1 MRATQRLIFAALAIA
16 LSLALMSAP
25 GFATQPVFDVKA
37 VAEAKNQIAQMKQQI
52 KTLKEQL
59 DVVKDVR
66 AGIDNTLKSIGE
78 VSSISIPSINFSDIT
93 GQIVSDNSCLVPDF
107 ESLMPDVS
115 FDEMDMGS
123 LCSRSDAY
131 QNGLVAD
138 PKDIESIPWSEKEKA
153 QNSVKKARLSTVADA
168 SFKGLAQ
175 ADMAQENAV
184 KTLGAAQELKSEGA
198 KAQTV
203 NERLQVLI
211 EVNSALLQ
219 SQSQTNQLLAQ
230 LLKVS
235 AAQSIIQGVPLE
247 SELAKDDMKKKGGSS

>member
-1 MRATQRLIFAALAIA
+1 MRLTQRLIFAGTAIA
-16 LSLALMSAP
+16 MSMALMSAP
-25 GFATQPVFDVKA
+25 GFAARPVIDIKA
-37 VAEAKNQIAQMKQQI
+37 IAEAKKQIAQMKEQI

-66 AGIDNTLKSIGE
+66 AGVDNTLKSIGE
-78 VSSISIPSINFSDIT
+78 VSSISIPSINFGDIT
-93 GQIVSDNSCLVPDF
+93 GQIMSDNSCLIPDF

-115 FDEMDMGS
+115 FEEMDMGS

-131 QNGLVAD
+131 QNGLVAE
-138 PKDIESIPWSEKEKA
+138 PKEMKSLSWEDKEKV
-153 QNSVKKARLSTVADA
+153 QTGVKKARLSTVADA

-184 KTLGAAQELKSEGA
+184 KTLEAAQELKSEGA

-235 AAQSIIQGVPLE
+235 AAQSIVQGVPLE
-247 SELAKDDMKKKGGSS
+247 SELAKDDMKKKGGS

>member
-1 MRATQRLIFAALAIA
+1 MRANRFIAASMLA
-16 LSLALMSAP
+16 LSLALISVPA
-25 GFATQPVFDVKA
+25 FAARPVIDIKA
-37 VAEAKNQIAQMKQQI
+37 IAEAKKQIAQMKEQI

-66 AGIDNTLKSIGE
+66 SGVDDTLKSIGE
-78 VSSISIPSINFSDIT
+78 VSKISIPSINFSDIT
-93 GQIVSDNSCLVPDF
+93 GQIMSDNSCLVPDF
-107 ESLMPDVS
+107 EGLMPDVS

-131 QNGLVAD
+131 QNGLVAE
-138 PKDIESIPWSEKEKA
+138 PKDMTSMTWEEKGKVQA
-153 QNSVKKARLSTVADA
+153 GVKKARVNTVADA

-184 KTLGAAQELKSEGA
+184 KTLEAAQELKSEGA

-235 AAQSIIQGVPLE
+235 SAQSIVQGVPIE
-247 SELAKDDMKKKGGSS
+247 SELAKDDMKKKGGSK

>member
-1 MRATQRLIFAALAIA
+1 MAISRLIAVSALT
-16 LSLALMSAP
+16 LSLCLATGSVQAAKPVIDIKGLKAAKDQISAL
-25 GFATQPVFDVKA
+25 K
-37 VAEAKNQIAQMKQQI
+37 EQI
-52 KTLKEQL
+52 KTLKDQL

-66 AGIDNTLKSIGE
+66 AGVDDTLKSIGE
-78 VSSISIPSINFSDIT
+78 ATKISVPSINFSNIT
-93 GQIVSDNSCLVPDF
+93 GQIMSDNACLVPDF

-131 QNGLVAD
+131 QNSLVAD
-138 PKDIESIPWSEKEKA
+138 PKDVEKLGWGEKGTLQKSA
-153 QNSVKKARLSTVADA
+153 KKARINTVADA

-184 KTLGAAQELKSEGA
+184 QTLSAAQELKGEGA

-211 EVNSALLQ
+211 EVNTALLQ
-219 SQSQTNQLLAQ
+219 SQAQTNQLLAQ

-235 AAQSIIQGVPLE
+235 SAQSIIQGVPLE
-247 SELAKDDMKKKGGSS
+247 SELAKKDMKKKGGSS

>member
-1 MRATQRLIFAALAIA
+1 MRLTQRLIFAAPAVA

-25 GFATQPVFDVKA
+25 GFAARPVIDIKA
-37 VAEAKNQIAQMKQQI
+37 IAEAKKQIAQMKEQI

-66 AGIDNTLKSIGE
+66 AGVDNTLKSIGE
-78 VSSISIPSINFSDIT
+78 VSSISIPSINFGDIT
-93 GQIVSDNSCLVPDF
+93 GQIMSDNSCLVPDF

-131 QNGLVAD
+131 QNALA
-138 PKDIESIPWSEKEKA
+138 SEPETMDKLTWEGKREV
-153 QNSVKKARLSTVADA
+153 QTRVKQARLNTVADA

-184 KTLGAAQELKSEGA
+184 KTLEAAQELKGA
-198 KAQTV
+198 GANAQTV
-203 NERLQVLI
+203 NDRLQVLI

-230 LLKVS
+230 MLKVS
-235 AAQSIIQGVPLE
+235 SALTIHQGVPFE
-247 SELAKDDMKKKGGSS
+247 SGLAKDDMKKKGGSK

>member
-1 MRATQRLIFAALAIA
+1 MAVSRLIAVTALT
-16 LSLALMSAP
+16 LSLCIASGSTQA
-25 GFATQPVFDVKA
+25 AQPVIDVKGLKA
-37 VAEAKNQIAQMKQQI
+37 AKDQISALKEQI

-66 AGIDNTLKSIGE
+66 AGVDDTLKSIGE
-78 VSSISIPSINFSDIT
+78 VSKISIPSINFSNIT
-93 GQIVSDNSCLVPDF
+93 SQIMSDNSCLVPDF

-115 FDEMDMGS
+115 FDEMDIGS

-131 QNGLVAD
+131 QNGLVAE
-138 PKDIESIPWSEKEKA
+138 PKDMKSQTWEQKRSTIA
-153 QNSVKKARLSTVADA
+153 GVQKARENTVADA

-184 KTLGAAQELKSEGA
+184 QTLSAAQELKGEGA

-211 EVNSALLQ
+211 EVNTALLQ
-219 SQSQTNQLLAQ
+219 SQAQTNQLLAQ

-235 AAQSIIQGVPLE
+235 SAKSILQGVPLE
-247 SELAKDDMKKKGGSS
+247 SELAKKDMKKKGGSS